1 MNQKYPVSD
10 KALIKAAQRGDRE
23 AAAWL
28 YRRHV
33 EKVHR
38 ICYRI
43 VLDPSQV
50 QDCVQEVWLKVF
62 RHLDRFRSGRSFA
75 AWLNTVT
82 ANTAIDYY
90 RKWMKEKNHS
100 DINKIHGEALVADK
114 QPASHPSDEAL
125 VQERIREALEEI
137 SVNQRSPFG
146 TSRNCPRLTLLRS
159 WVVPKAPFECIF
171 AGRCSHCGPDWPENL
186 ISRGS

>member
-1 MNQKYPVSD
+1 MNRQYPVSD
-10 KALIKAAQRGDRE
+10 EALIKAAQRGDRE

-50 QDCVQEVWLKVF
+50 PDCVQEVWLKMF
-62 RHLDRFRSGRSFA
+62 RNLDQFRSGRSFA

-90 RKWMKEKNHS
+90 RKWIRQKNQI
-100 DINKIHGEALVADK
+100 DVDEARVEALA
-114 QPASHPSDEAL
+114 ASSQSAAQQSGGALIQQKIQEAL
-125 VQERIREALEEI
+125 
-137 SVNQRSPFG
+137 
-146 TSRNCPRLTLLRS
+146 
-159 WVVPKAPFECIF
+159 
-171 AGRCSHCGPDWPENL
+171 
-186 ISRGS
+186 

>member
-1 MNQKYPVSD
+1 MNQHYPVSD
-10 KALIKAAQRGDRE
+10 EALVKAAKRGDRE

-28 YRRHV
+28 YHRHID
-33 EKVHR
+33 KVHR

-62 RHLDRFRSGRSFA
+62 RSLDGFRSGRSFT

-90 RKWMKEKNHS
+90 RKYVRQRNH
-100 DINKIHGEALVADK
+100 HEAHQEYVETSTTNER
-114 QPASHPSDEAL
+114 PDEAHIQKQIQTVL
-125 VQERIREALEEI
+125 DEI
-137 SVNQRSPFG
+137 SVNQRAAFTLRYFEDMPTTEIARTLGCAEG
-146 TSRNCPRLTLLRS
+146 TVRVHIRRALLALRERL
-159 WVVPKAPFECIF
+159 
-171 AGRCSHCGPDWPENL
+171 AGKLNQ
-186 ISRGS
+186 